1 MIKINEKNYYSK
13 TNNKKYMSYSQF
25 KDFCKCPAMAMA
37 KIKGKWEQEET
48 ESLLVG
54 SYVDNWLDGNLDKFV
69 VQHPEMFT
77 MKGELKAPFKKAE
90 EICNIIEQDEYL
102 YKILK
107 GERQKIL
114 TGNIAGVPFKIK
126 MDSLTEDMIV
136 DGKVLKDC
144 EDVWLDGKKQP
155 FYMVNR
161 YDIQAVI
168 YKTIYKQNYGKDLPF
183 ILGVVTK
190 EKVPDKRLIKIN
202 DNILEDAKNEIIT
215 KAPIF
220 QAMKDGTE
228 EIWSCGCCDYCKS
241 VKKLSKNDIE
251 EV

>member
-77 MKGELKAPFKKAE
+77 MKGELKATFKKAE

-102 YKILK
+102 
-107 GERQKIL
+107 
-114 TGNIAGVPFKIK
+114 
-126 MDSLTEDMIV
+126 
-136 DGKVLKDC
+136 
-144 EDVWLDGKKQP
+144 
-155 FYMVNR
+155 
-161 YDIQAVI
+161 
-168 YKTIYKQNYGKDLPF
+168 
-183 ILGVVTK
+183 
-190 EKVPDKRLIKIN
+190 
-202 DNILEDAKNEIIT
+202 
-215 KAPIF
+215 
-220 QAMKDGTE
+220 
-228 EIWSCGCCDYCKS
+228 
-241 VKKLSKNDIE
+241 
-251 EV
+251 